1 MKQQREYKM
10 RLFKRI
16 KNKFYSIELWIT
28 GEYFDDTILDLVKD
42 IDFTDIPKDKIIKI
56 VYTLLLKKLPKDIK
70 IINCR
75 VWIDKNL
82 SIQEDLI
89 KDGNWIYSKED

>member
-89 KDGNWIYSKED
+89 KDEK

>member
-1 MKQQREYKM
+1 M

-89 KDGNWIYSKED
+89 KDEK